1 MTHILA
7 LDTSGSA
14 CSVALW
20 SDAGLL
26 IGHEETAQ
34 RQHTQRLL
42 PMIKSLL
49 LEAEVNMSSLDA
61 IAYGRGPGSFTGIRI
76 AAGVAQGLA
85 FGIDCPVIPVS
96 TLAALA
102 LRMYQPS
109 ETAQP
114 AFACCLDARMG
125 EVYWGEYIIDET
137 HADLALPQG
146 PERVCAPEQ
155 VAVVNATFVAGGSG
169 MLVAD
174 MPAAIIAAAQSVNPN
189 VQPRAL
195 EMARLAGADF
205 ALGRQCAPE
214 DALPVYLRDEVT
226 WQKLPRYQ

>member
-1 MTHILA
+1 MTRILA

-49 LEAEVNMSSLDA
+49 LEADVNMSSLDA

-109 ETAQP
+109 EA
-114 AFACCLDARMG
+114 A
-125 EVYWGEYIIDET
+125 
-137 HADLALPQG
+137 HLP
-146 PERVCAPEQ
+146 
-155 VAVVNATFVAGGSG
+155 S
-169 MLVAD
+169 
-174 MPAAIIAAAQSVNPN
+174 PAA
-189 VQPRAL
+189 
-195 EMARLAGADF
+195 
-205 ALGRQCAPE
+205 
-214 DALPVYLRDEVT
+214 
-226 WQKLPRYQ
+226 

>member
-26 IGHEETAQ
+26 IGHEETAE

-49 LEAEVNMSSLDA
+49 IEANVNMSSLDA

-85 FGIDCPVIPVS
+85 FGINCPVIPVS

-109 ETAQP
+109 EAVQP
-114 AFACCLDARMG
+114 AFACCIDARMG

-137 HADLALPQG
+137 HTDLALPQG
-146 PERVCAPEQ
+146 PERVCASDQ
-155 VAVVNATFVAGGSG
+155 VAVINAAFVAGGSG
-169 MLVAD
+169 MRVAD
-174 MPAAIIAAAQSVNPN
+174 MPAAIIAAAQSVSPN

-195 EMARLAGADF
+195 EIARLAGADF

-226 WQKLPRYQ
+226 WQKLTRYQ

>member
-1 MTHILA
+1 MTRILA

-49 LEAEVNMSSLDA
+49 LEADVNLSSLDA

-125 EVYWGEYIIDET
+125 EVYWGE
-137 HADLALPQG
+137 
-146 PERVCAPEQ
+146 
-155 VAVVNATFVAGGSG
+155 
-169 MLVAD
+169 
-174 MPAAIIAAAQSVNPN
+174 
-189 VQPRAL
+189 
-195 EMARLAGADF
+195 
-205 ALGRQCAPE
+205 
-214 DALPVYLRDEVT
+214 
-226 WQKLPRYQ
+226 

>member
-1 MTHILA
+1 MTQILA
-7 LDTSGSA
+7 LDTSGTS

-20 SDAGLL
+20 SDTGLL
-26 IGHEETAQ
+26 IGKEESAE

-42 PMIKSLL
+42 PMVKELL
-49 LEAEVNMSSLDA
+49 LEADVKMSSLDA

-85 FGIDCPVIPVS
+85 FGIDCKVIPIS

-102 LRMYQPS
+102 LRFHQQFNAPNLSYTCS
-109 ETAQP
+109 
-114 AFACCLDARMG
+114 LDARMG
-125 EVYWGEYIIDET
+125 EVYWGEYIIDES
-137 HADLALPQG
+137 HPELALAQVA
-146 PERVCAPEQ
+146 ERVCSPTQ
-155 VAVVNATFVAGGSG
+155 VEVVNSVYAACGSG
-169 MLVAD
+169 MVVANI
-174 MPAAIIAAAQSVNPN
+174 PEAIIASAQSVCAEL
-189 VQPRAL
+189 QPRAL

-226 WQKLPRYQ
+226 WKKLPRYQ